1 MRKKV
6 LFFALAVC
14 MCMLPPMAM
23 AQGKPCDPIGYLPW
37 WEDFQAY
44 PHNTTPPTEPFCWHF
59 QGTNE
64 PSIGSYNINGGYLTC
79 VLDLYSTG
87 ETWAVLQN
95 PFDTSLT
102 VNHLQVTFSAGKS
115 RNDASLNSDLIIGIC
130 KNPTNPV
137 GNFTPL
143 DTVLAIPYCS
153 PDTMARFTV
162 DFAAYN
168 DTGRYFCFLTKP
180 LLSSGINFLA
190 IDSIVFDFND
200 HCMVPHGLR
209 VSHITDESALLQ
221 WGQYSSNHIDLEY
234 KRLTDTGWTRVGAT
248 GRQIHLANVLMPS
261 TSYMARIRQD
271 CSLAS
276 NGYSDWSDTVFFTT
290 DTVRCRMP
298 RNLALTDVGNTYA
311 SFAWTP
317 AGSASQWELHVFN
330 SSFNRVF
337 TATNNTYMVTGLS
350 YGTNYRVAV
359 RSMCDASNASD
370 WTDTIMITTSN
381 CYNVTNVTAEPSYT
395 EATLNW
401 AMGADMN
408 DHWEVVWGNPG
419 FHDGYELGRP
429 EVEGAPHLSITG
441 LDSATSYVA
450 KVRSLCEDGRYSEW
464 SSVAFT
470 TLSGGGSQEGIAAGD
485 GMTVAIYPNPAT
497 TATTIAVK
505 GVEGRVNV
513 AIIGMDG
520 RTVRTFTKDCPVDC
534 EMVLDVEGL
543 AKGSYV
549 VRLWQVAGDNQGIDI
564 TRKFFVE

>member
-1 MRKKV
+1 MRQKIR
-6 LFFALAVC
+6 FFALTALLGL
-14 MCMLPPMAM
+14 LPLVSV
-23 AQGKPCDPIGYLPW
+23 AQKPCDPIAYLPW

-95 PFDTSLT
+95 PFDTTVT

-115 RNDASLNSDLIIGIC
+115 RNDAALNSDLIIGVC

-180 LLSSGINFLA
+180 LLSSGTNFLA

-200 HCMVPHGLR
+200 HCMVPQGLE
-209 VSHITDESALLQ
+209 VWDVTDMSARFQ
-221 WGQYSSNHIDLEY
+221 WYQYSSNHINFEY
-234 KRLTDTGWTRVGAT
+234 KSVADTGWVSVNAT
-248 GRQIHLANVLMPS
+248 GRQHYLTNVLTPN
-261 TSYMARIRQD
+261 TTYMARIRQD

-276 NGYSDWSDTVFFTT
+276 NGYSDWSDTLYFTT

-298 RNLALTDVGNTYA
+298 ENLTLTDVGNTSA
-311 SFAWTP
+311 SFAWT
-317 AGSASQWELHVFN
+317 ATGTATQWELHVFN
-330 SSFNRVF
+330 SSYNRTF
-337 TATNNTYMVTGLS
+337 TSTDNNYTVTGLS
-350 YGTNYRVAV
+350 HGTNYRVTV

-381 CYNVTNVTAEPSYT
+381 CYSVRDVTAEPSYT
-395 EATLNW
+395 EAMVRW
-401 AMGADMN
+401 SPGADLN
-408 DHWEVVWGNPG
+408 DRWEVVYGHPG
-419 FHDGYELGRP
+419 FHDGYELGRLEVNGAP
-429 EVEGAPHLSITG
+429 EVNITG
-441 LDSATSYVA
+441 LDSATSYMA
-450 KVRSLCEDGRYSEW
+450 KVRSLCEDGRYSEYAA
-464 SSVAFT
+464 VTFT
-470 TLSGGGSQEGIAAGD
+470 TLAGSHEGIADPAGMSVD
-485 GMTVAIYPNPAT
+485 IYPNPAT

-513 AIIGMDG
+513 AIIDLNG
-520 RTVRTFTKDCPVDC
+520 RMVRSFVKDCPTDC

-549 VRLWQVAGDNQGIDI
+549 VRLYSEKFDT
-564 TRKFFVE
+564 TRKFSVN

>member
-6 LFFALAVC
+6 CFLALLAFVGL
-14 MCMLPPMAM
+14 MSPRSF
-23 AQGKPCDPIGYLPW
+23 AQGKPCDPIVYLPW

-64 PSIGSYNINGGYLTC
+64 PSIGSYNINNGYLTC

-95 PFDTSLT
+95 PFDTT
-102 VNHLQVTFSAGKS
+102 VPVNHLQVTFSAGKS

-190 IDSIVFDFND
+190 IDSILFDFND
-200 HCMVPHGLR
+200 HCMAPQGLEVGHVTD
-209 VSHITDESALLQ
+209 VSARFQ
-221 WGQYSSNHIDLEY
+221 WNQYRSGHADLEY
-234 KRLTDTGWTRVGAT
+234 KRVADSVWTTVSATSRWHALT
-248 GRQIHLANVLMPS
+248 NVLMPA
-261 TSYMARIRQD
+261 TQYMARVRQD

-276 NGYSDWSDTVFFTT
+276 NGYSDWSDTVYFTT

-298 RNLALTDVGNTYA
+298 YNLTLTDVGNTFA

-317 AGSASQWELHVFN
+317 QGTAAQWEIHVFN
-330 SSFNRVF
+330 SSYNRVY
-337 TATNNTYMVTGLS
+337 TATDNNYTVTGLTH
-350 YGTNYRVAV
+350 GTNYRVTV
-359 RSMCDASNASD
+359 RSMCDANDASD

-381 CYNVTNVTAEPSYT
+381 CFSVQNVAAEPSYT
-395 EATLNW
+395 EANISWSL
-401 AMGADMN
+401 GADLN
-408 DHWEVVWGNPG
+408 DRWEVIYGRHG
-419 FHDGYELGRP
+419 FHEGFELGRLN
-429 EVEGAPHLSITG
+429 VEGAPHVAITG
-441 LDSATSYVA
+441 LDSATSYDA

-464 SSVAFT
+464 SSVTFT
-470 TLSGGGSQEGIAAGD
+470 TLSGGGSQEGIADVEGLQ
-485 GMTVAIYPNPAT
+485 VSVYPNPAS

-520 RTVRTFTKDCPVDC
+520 RTVRTFAKDCPTDC

-543 AKGSYV
+543 AKGSYM
-549 VRLWQVAGDNQGIDI
+549 VRLYNDKIDTI
-564 TRKFFVE
+564 KKFNVQ

>member
-1 MRKKV
+1 MTCLLLGPLV
-6 LFFALAVC
+6 SV
-14 MCMLPPMAM
+14 
-23 AQGKPCDPIGYLPW
+23 AQDKPCDPIVYLPW

-64 PSIGSYNINGGYLTC
+64 PSIGSYNIHNGYLTC

-95 PFDTSLT
+95 PFDTTLM
-102 VNHLQVTFSAGKS
+102 VNNLQVTFSAGKS
-115 RNDASLNSDLIIGIC
+115 RNDAALNSDLIIGIC

-190 IDSIVFDFND
+190 IDSIVFNFND
-200 HCMVPHGLR
+200 HCMVPQGLS
-209 VSHITDESALLQ
+209 VSDVTDQSARFY
-221 WGQYSSNHIDLEY
+221 WYQYSSNHIDFEY
-234 KRLTDTGWTRVGAT
+234 KRTDDSVWTSEAVT
-248 GRQIHLANVLMPS
+248 GRLHFLTNVLTPN
-261 TSYMARIRQD
+261 TNYMARIRQD

-276 NGYSDWSDTVFFTT
+276 NGYSDWSDTVYFTT

-298 RNLALTDVGNTYA
+298 NNLTLTDVGNTTA
-311 SFAWTP
+311 SFAWTA
-317 AGSASQWELHVFN
+317 AGTASQWELHVFN
-330 SSFNRVF
+330 STYNRVF
-337 TATNNTYMVTGLS
+337 TCTDNNYTVTGLTH
-350 YGTNYRVAV
+350 GTNYRVTV

-381 CYNVTNVTAEPSYT
+381 CYSVHDVTATPT
-395 EATLNW
+395 ETTATINW

-408 DHWEVVWGNPG
+408 DNWEVVYGHPG
-419 FHDGYELGRP
+419 FHEGYELGTLTVSGTP
-429 EVEGAPHLSITG
+429 SVTITG

-450 KVRSLCEDGRYSEW
+450 KVRSMCADGRYSEYA
-464 SSVAFT
+464 SVAFT
-470 TLSGGGSQEGIAAGD
+470 TLGGGQQEGIEEAD
-485 GMTVAIYPNPAT
+485 GMSVAIYPNPAT

-505 GVEGRVNV
+505 GVEGRINV
-513 AIIGMDG
+513 AVIALDG
-520 RTVRTFTKDCPVDC
+520 RTVQSFEKDCPADC
-534 EMVLDVEGL
+534 EMVLNVVGL
-543 AKGSYV
+543 AKGSYI
-549 VRLWQVAGDNQGIDI
+549 VRLTGEGINA
-564 TRKFFVE
+564 TRKFSVQ

>member
-1 MRKKV
+1 MAFV
-6 LFFALAVC
+6 
-14 MCMLPPMAM
+14 MMLPPRSV
-23 AQGKPCDPIGYLPW
+23 AQDKPCDPIANLPW

-64 PSIGSYNINGGYLTC
+64 PSIGSYNINDGYLTC

-95 PFDTSLT
+95 PFDTTLT

-115 RNDASLNSDLIIGIC
+115 RNDAALNSDLIIGIC

-180 LLSSGINFLA
+180 LLSSGTNFLA
-190 IDSIVFDFND
+190 IDSILFDFND
-200 HCMVPHGLR
+200 HCMVPQGLWVEDVTD
-209 VSHITDESALLQ
+209 VSCLFQ
-221 WGQYSSNHIDLEY
+221 WNQYSSNHIDLEY
-234 KRLTDTGWTRVGAT
+234 KRVADTGWTSVSAMGRWHRLT
-248 GRQIHLANVLMPS
+248 GVLTPS
-261 TSYMARIRQD
+261 TAYMARIRQD

-290 DTVRCRMP
+290 DTVRCRKP
-298 RNLALTDVGNTYA
+298 YGLTMTGVGNTYA

-317 AGSASQWELHVFN
+317 AGTATQWELHVFN
-330 SSFNRVF
+330 SSYNRVF
-337 TATNNTYMVTGLS
+337 TSTDDNYTVTGLS
-350 YGTNYRVAV
+350 HGTNYRVAV

-381 CYNVTNVTAEPSYT
+381 CFHVTNLTAEPSYT

-401 AMGADMN
+401 MAGADLN
-408 DHWEVVWGNPG
+408 DRWEVLYGRPG
-419 FHDGYELGRP
+419 FQEGSELGRLD
-429 EVEGAPHLSITG
+429 VEGAPTVVITD
-441 LDSATSYVA
+441 LDSATSYDA
-450 KVRSLCEDGRYSEW
+450 KVRSMCEDDRHSEW
-464 SSVAFT
+464 VSVSFT
-470 TLSGGGSQEGIAAGD
+470 TLGRGSQEGIADAE
-485 GMTVAIYPNPAT
+485 GMQVDIYPNPAT

-513 AIIGMDG
+513 DIISLDG
-520 RTVRTFTKDCPVDC
+520 RTVRSFVKDCPVDC
-534 EMVLDVEGL
+534 ELVLDVEGL

-549 VRLWQVAGDNQGIDI
+549 VRLYNKKTDI
-564 TRKFFVE
+564 TRKFSVN

>member
-1 MRKKV
+1 MRRNVCLFGLVV
-6 LFFALAVC
+6 LIAMMPLST
-14 MCMLPPMAM
+14 M
-23 AQGKPCDPIGYLPW
+23 AQGKPCDPIAYLPW

-64 PSIGSYNINGGYLTC
+64 PSIGSYNINNGYLTC

-95 PFDTSLT
+95 PFDTTVT

-130 KNPTNPV
+130 KNPTNPI

-180 LLSSGINFLA
+180 LLSSGVNFLA

-200 HCMVPHGLR
+200 HCMVPQGLR
-209 VSHITDESALLQ
+209 VGSVTDMSAIFQ
-221 WGQYSSNHIDLEY
+221 WDQYSSNHINFEY
-234 KRLTDTGWTRVGAT
+234 KSVADTGWVSTDVT
-248 GRQIHLANVLMPS
+248 GRQLNLNNVLTPN

-276 NGYSDWSDTVFFTT
+276 NGYSDWSDTIYFTT

-298 RNLALTDVGNTYA
+298 QNLTLTDVGNTYA
-311 SFAWTP
+311 TFGWTA
-317 AGSASQWELHVFN
+317 AGTASQWELHVFN
-330 SSFNRVF
+330 SSYNRVF
-337 TATNNTYMVTGLS
+337 TATDNSFTVTGLS
-350 YGTNYRVAV
+350 YGTNYRVTV
-359 RSMCDASNASD
+359 RSMCYASNASD

-381 CYNVTNVTAEPSYT
+381 CYSVRDVTAEPSYT
-395 EATLNW
+395 ESTINW
-401 AMGADMN
+401 SLGADLN
-408 DHWEVVWGNPG
+408 EHWEVSYGRPG
-419 FHDGYELGRP
+419 FQDGQELGRL
-429 EVEGAPHLSITG
+429 EVNGTPHVVITG
-441 LDSATSYVA
+441 LDSATRYQA
-450 KVRSLCEDGRYSEW
+450 KVRSMCEDGRYSEYA
-464 SSVAFT
+464 SVNFT
-470 TLSGGGSQEGIAAGD
+470 TLAGNSHEGIAELE
-485 GMTVAIYPNPAT
+485 GMKVAIYPNPAT
-497 TATTIAVK
+497 AATTIAVK

-513 AIIGMDG
+513 AIVGMDG
-520 RTVRTFTKDCPVDC
+520 RVVRSFVKECPADC

-549 VRLWQVAGDNQGIDI
+549 VRLYNERFDT
-564 TRKFFVE
+564 TRMFSVQ

>member
-6 LFFALAVC
+6 CFLALAVC
-14 MCMLPPMAM
+14 LSVLPLVSV
-23 AQGKPCDPIGYLPW
+23 AQGKPCDPIAFLPW

-64 PSIGSYNINGGYLTC
+64 PSIGSYNINNGYLTC

-95 PFDTSLT
+95 PFDTAVP

-115 RNDASLNSDLIIGIC
+115 RNDAALNSDLIIGIC

-200 HCMVPHGLR
+200 HCMVPQGLE
-209 VSHITDESALLQ
+209 VGSVTDMSARFQ
-221 WGQYSSNHIDLEY
+221 WDQYSSDHVDFEY
-234 KRLTDTGWTRVGAT
+234 KRVVDTDWTSMGVT
-248 GRQIHLANVLMPS
+248 GRYHFLNNVLAPN
-261 TSYMARIRQD
+261 TAYMARIRQD

-276 NGYSDWSDTVFFTT
+276 NGYSDWSDTVYFTT
-290 DTVRCRMP
+290 DTAHCRMP
-298 RNLALTDVGNTYA
+298 QNLTLTDVGNTYA
-311 SFAWTP
+311 SFAWTA
-317 AGSASQWELHVFN
+317 AGTATQWELHVFN
-330 SSFNRVF
+330 SSYNRVF
-337 TATNNTYMVTGLS
+337 TATDDNYMVTGLS
-350 YGTNYRVAV
+350 YGTNYRVTV

-370 WTDTIMITTSN
+370 WTDTIMITTSS
-381 CYNVTNVTAEPSYT
+381 CYSVNNLTAEPSYT

-401 AMGADMN
+401 SMGADLN
-408 DHWEVVWGNPG
+408 DHWEVVWGRYG
-419 FHDGYELGRP
+419 FNDGNELGSV
-429 EVEGAPHLSITG
+429 EVEGAPHVVING
-441 LDSATSYVA
+441 LDSATRYQA
-450 KVRSLCEDGRYSEW
+450 KVRSLCEDGRYSETA
-464 SSVAFT
+464 SVTFT
-470 TLSGGGSQEGIAAGD
+470 TLADNNHEGVASND
-485 GMTVAIYPNPAT
+485 GMNITIYPNPAT
-497 TATTIAVK
+497 TATTIMVK
-505 GVEGRVNV
+505 GVEGKVNI

-520 RTVRTFTKDCPVDC
+520 RTVRTFAKDCPVDC

-549 VRLWQVAGDNQGIDI
+549 VRLYNDKVDT
-564 TRKFFVE
+564 TRKFNVQ